1 MDKESLEKV
10 QDKIADLLNNV
21 DIPITDKIE
30 LLINLMHFLND
41 YEDNIRV
48 LEEHR
53 LRLKNKED

>member
-1 MDKESLEKV
+1 MDKESLKKV

-21 DIPITDKIE
+21 DIPITDKVE
-30 LLINLMHFLND
+30 LLINLIHFLNN

-53 LRLKNKED
+53 LRLKNEED

>member
-30 LLINLMHFLND
+30 LLINLMHFLDN

-53 LRLKNKED
+53 LRLKNEED

>member
-21 DIPITDKIE
+21 DIPIIDKIE

-53 LRLKNKED
+53 LRLKNEED